1 MRKKILIFSSGPAAK
16 EVLFLIRE
24 INRKNPEKK
33 WEVLG
38 FVDKKK
44 TKRKIKNLRVFHLS
58 EIKNK
63 SSLFAICPVND
74 PILRKKIYEKEIIGN
89 FKIPNLIH
97 PDFNLRD
104 KGFGVGNIIFKS
116 VNFSYDISIGN
127 YNIFNYN
134 SAIGHDTEIK
144 DYNTLMPFVVIG
156 GNCKID
162 KSVMIGTGA
171 IINQNINI
179 GSNSIIGTGT
189 VILENVEMNY
199 STIDFPR
206 KVKRKING

>member
-16 EVLFLIRE
+16 EVLFLIHE
-24 INRKNPEKK
+24 INKRNPKKK

-38 FVDKKK
+38 FVDKKI
-44 TKRKIKNLRVFHLS
+44 TKKKIKNLKVFQLS

-63 SSLFAICPVND
+63 SSLYAICPVND

-97 PDFNLRD
+97 PDFNLGD

-134 SAIGHDTEIK
+134 SAIGHDTQIK

-199 STIDFPR
+199 SIIDFPR

>member
-16 EVLFLIRE
+16 EVLFLIHE
-24 INRKNPEKK
+24 INKKSPKKK

-38 FVDKKK
+38 FVDKKRK
-44 TKRKIKNLRVFHLS
+44 KKKIKNLKVFQLS

-63 SSLFAICPVND
+63 SSLYAICPVND
-74 PILRKKIYEKEIIGN
+74 PILRKKIYEKEIFGN

-97 PDFNLRD
+97 PDFNLGD
-104 KGFGVGNIIFKS
+104 KGFGVGNIVFKS

-134 SAIGHDTEIK
+134 SAIGHDTQIK

-199 STIDFPR
+199 SIIDFPR
-206 KVKRKING
+206 KVKREING

>member
-16 EVLFLIRE
+16 EVFFLIDE
-24 INRKNPEKK
+24 INKKNPKKK

-38 FVDKKK
+38 FVDKKSK
-44 TKRKIKNLRVFHLS
+44 KKKIKNLKIFDLS

-63 SSLFAICPVND
+63 KSLYAICPVND
-74 PILRKKIYEKEIIGN
+74 PILRKKIYQNEIIGN

-97 PDFNLRD
+97 PDFNFD
-104 KGFGVGNIIFKS
+104 NKKFGVGNIIFKS
-116 VNFSYDISIGN
+116 VNFSYDITIGD

-134 SAIGHDTEIK
+134 TAIGHDTKLK

-162 KSVMIGTGA
+162 KFVMIGTGA
-171 IINQNINI
+171 IINQNISI
-179 GSNSIIGTGT
+179 GSKSVVGTGT
-189 VILENVEMNY
+189 VILNSIDKGY
-199 STIDFPR
+199 SVVDFPR
-206 KVKRKING
+206 KVKRKINE

>member
-16 EVLFLIRE
+16 EVLFLINE
-24 INRKNPEKK
+24 INKKNPEKN
-33 WEVLG
+33 WEVQG

-44 TKRKIKNLRVFHLS
+44 TKKKIKNLKVFHLS

-74 PILRKKIYEKEIIGN
+74 PNLRKRIYEKEIIGN
-89 FKIPNLIH
+89 FKIPNLLH
-97 PDFNLRD
+97 PDFNLKD
-104 KGFGVGNIIFKS
+104 KNFGVGNIIFGS
-116 VNFSYDISIGN
+116 VNFSYDISIGD

-134 SAIGHDTEIK
+134 SAVGHDTKINN
-144 DYNTLMPFVVIG
+144 YNTLMPFVAIG

-162 KSVMIGTGA
+162 KSVMIGTGV

-189 VILENVEMNY
+189 VILENVRKNH
-199 STIDFPR
+199 SIVDFPR
-206 KVKRKING
+206 KVKRKIND